1 MKTILVTGANGQL
14 GTAFKDIASYRQ
26 NNFIFTDVNEL
37 NLLQSEFDLE
47 NYIVSNHVDIII
59 NCAAYTNVDKAETDY
74 DLCRDLN
81 EKVPEKLANIS
92 KRNGILLIH
101 ISTDY
106 VFGDIY
112 NKPINEWGSCS
123 PINNYGYTKRIGEL
137 KIEQSGCDYLIFRTS
152 WLYYKGQFKNFV
164 NTILNR
170 KDDMNIVFDQV
181 GSPTYAGDLALAIT
195 DIIDQEL
202 YKNNSGIYHYS
213 NEGVCSWYDFAMEIK
228 DLAKLNFNIKPI
240 LSSEFKT
247 PANRPKYSV
256 MDKSKFKS
264 TFGLEVP
271 YWKTTLKNMI
281 KI

>member
-14 GTAFKDIASYRQ
+14 GTAFKDIASDRQ

-37 NLLQSEFDLE
+37 NLLQSESDLE
-47 NYIVSNHVDIII
+47 NYIISNHIDIII

-181 GSPTYAGDLALAIT
+181 GSPTYAGDLALAIL
-195 DIIDQEL
+195 DIIDQKL

>member
-14 GTAFKDIASYRQ
+14 GTAFKDIASDRQ

-37 NLLQSEFDLE
+37 NLLQSESDLE
-47 NYIVSNHVDIII
+47 NYIISNHIDIII

-181 GSPTYAGDLALAIT
+181 GSPTYAGDLALAIL

>member
-1 MKTILVTGANGQL
+1 
-14 GTAFKDIASYRQ
+14 
-26 NNFIFTDVNEL
+26 
-37 NLLQSEFDLE
+37 
-47 NYIVSNHVDIII
+47 
-59 NCAAYTNVDKAETDY
+59 
-74 DLCRDLN
+74 
-81 EKVPEKLANIS
+81 
-92 KRNGILLIH
+92 
-101 ISTDY
+101 
-106 VFGDIY
+106 
-112 NKPINEWGSCS
+112 
-123 PINNYGYTKRIGEL
+123 
-137 KIEQSGCDYLIFRTS
+137 
-152 WLYYKGQFKNFV
+152 
-164 NTILNR
+164 
-170 KDDMNIVFDQV
+170 MNIVFDQV
-181 GSPTYAGDLALAIT
+181 GSPTYAGDLALAIL

>member
-37 NLLQSEFDLE
+37 NLLQSESDLE
-47 NYIVSNHVDIII
+47 SYIVSNHVDIII

-271 YWKTTLKNMI
+271 YWKTTLKNTI

>member
-14 GTAFKDIASYRQ
+14 GTAFKDIASDRQ

-37 NLLQSEFDLE
+37 NLLQSETDLE
-47 NYIVSNHVDIII
+47 NYIVSNHINIII

-137 KIEQSGCDYLIFRTS
+137 KIEQSGCDYLIFGTS

-181 GSPTYAGDLALAIT
+181 GSPTYAGDLALAIL

>member
-14 GTAFKDIASYRQ
+14 GTAFKDIASDRQ

-37 NLLQSEFDLE
+37 NLLQSETDLE
-47 NYIVSNHVDIII
+47 NYIVSNHINIII

-181 GSPTYAGDLALAIT
+181 GSPTYAGDLALAIL